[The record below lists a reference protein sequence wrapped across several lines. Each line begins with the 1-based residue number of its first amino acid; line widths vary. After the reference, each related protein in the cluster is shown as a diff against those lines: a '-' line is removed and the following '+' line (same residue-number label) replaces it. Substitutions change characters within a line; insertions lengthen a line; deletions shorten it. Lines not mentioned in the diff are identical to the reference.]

1 MAGRYDGTVMH
12 DDSHRGRTSVG
23 AGFELAESSAAGAVA
38 APGGGTLPAGNGLHA
53 SLPDAIAAVEPLAL
67 RRAMGRFATGVAV
80 VTALD
85 GAGQPVGITV
95 NSLTSVSLDPPLL
108 LWSIDRRS
116 TSWPTFRDSASFAVN
131 VLASD
136 GGALCRRF
144 SRRESDR
151 FAGVQWRR
159 GPLGLPLL
167 HGSLSQLACR
177 VWARYPGGDHEIIV
191 GEVLSAEGRDGEP
204 LLFHQGRLAPDVP

>member
-1 MAGRYDGTVMH
+1 MH

-23 AGFELAESSAAGAVA
+23 AGLELAESSAAGAVA
-38 APGGGTLPAGNGLHA
+38 
-53 SLPDAIAAVEPLAL
+53 IEPLAL

-85 GAGQPVGITV
+85 DAGQPVGITV
-95 NSLTSVSLDPPLL
+95 NSLASVSLDPPLL

-116 TSWPTFRDSASFAVN
+116 TSWPTFRDAASFAVN
-131 VLASD
+131 VLAAD

-151 FAGVQWRR
+151 FAGVPWRR

-204 LLFHQGRLAPDVP
+204 LLFHQGRLAPDAP